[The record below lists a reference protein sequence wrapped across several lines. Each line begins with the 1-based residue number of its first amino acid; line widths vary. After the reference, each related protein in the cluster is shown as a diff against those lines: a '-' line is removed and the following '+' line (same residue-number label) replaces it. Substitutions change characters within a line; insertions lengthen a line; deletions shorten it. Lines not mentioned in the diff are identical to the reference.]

1 MTWRLAR
8 FAVNEVSSR
17 DDNIVT
23 SWKYSNATGRSGF
36 RHVAMNVIGCEG
48 GKEVPSIGPQEMC
61 VARAC
66 ACVRC
71 VARTG

>member
-23 SWKYSNATGRSGF
+23 SWKYSNATGPSGF
-36 RHVAMNVIGCEG
+36 RHVAVNVIGCEG
-48 GKEVPSIGPQEMC
+48 GKEVPSIN
-61 VARAC
+61 VNSWLTRAKWTC
-66 ACVRC
+66 TRDHK
-71 VARTG
+71 